1 MLGWQLKLMF
11 DRLHFIY
18 YDDPQMQIEF
28 IVSIYGERNGSPCL
42 LAKVGL
48 FGQGCPL
55 LIFCLSHS

>member
-42 LAKVGL
+42 PAKVGL

-55 LIFCLSHS
+55 LI